1 MEIIRYKKPDNW
13 IKYDASKVALNL
25 VEAAA
30 SLKTLISI
38 PYKLEWV
45 EELYEM
51 QLKREVAGT
60 TKIEGAEFSQREF
73 EKAISESPEELLNRS
88 QRQASSAMITY
99 KWISELEKDIP
110 LNGKL
115 ILNIHAQMIKGADD
129 DHCRPGKIRKE
140 NDNATFGL
148 PVHRGSEG
156 GKECEEAFNGLV
168 QAISKEFKGHNRMIQ
183 ALAAHYHIA
192 AIHPF
197 SDGNGR
203 TARAVEAFL
212 LKKEGQKDIN
222 FIGMSNYYFEEK
234 RRYFEVL
241 NEVSEEDNDLTSFLI
256 FGLEGIIVQCSQLLD
271 LITEKAKISLYK
283 ETMHDLFGI
292 IESKRKRV
300 VRERQIKVLEILL
313 KEENQQ
319 MELLNL
325 LDEITLNYFNLKNK
339 DKAVKRDLDE
349 LLSLGAV
356 KNVTDDEGLL
366 LFKVNLEWPS
376 EITKKKFLDKVE

>member
-1 MEIIRYKKPDNW
+1 M
-13 IKYDASKVALNL
+13 
-25 VEAAA
+25 
-30 SLKTLISI
+30 
-38 PYKLEWV
+38 

-140 NDNATFGL
+140 NDNVTFGL

-256 FGLEGIIVQCSQLLD
+256 FGLEGIIVQCNQLLD